1 MIEKFQPRMACVLV
15 WLELK
20 SVYKIVSITV
30 VLNKRMNKRKVP
42 YLNFSGARMLA
53 VELGKSGMET
63 EEGEQPMSIAYPAGL
78 PTPLDYFFPHRY
90 QYRKILNSM

>member
-20 SVYKIVSITV
+20 SVCKILSLTV
-30 VLNKRMNKRKVP
+30 VLNKSMNKRKVP